1 MIRFTLW
8 IALTIIVSVAV
19 FFLYGVTGSSLIFIL
34 SFFIYALW
42 NVWVMNRT
50 YLGISEVSKMDD
62 IINSI
67 KGSIFVGLFEEYE
80 KTLVYDI
87 NGHKKTNIP
96 SSEIFSVSKIT
107 KQSNLNL
114 RIVDA
119 ASGTLV
125 GLGLLGTFLGL
136 TLGVHNFD
144 TANVQNI
151 QSSIQ
156 SLLNGMSTAF
166 MTSLLG
172 MGFSIIYTLVEKR
185 NRNLLLGSITD
196 LTDRLDREFYID
208 DQRLMLKLL
217 EPQLTFVNEV
227 GERIPISLAIRDIQK
242 ENEQQSKALKS
253 FSTDLAMQLN
263 DGFDEILSRQ
273 MQARIIPL
281 MENVDATTKT
291 IIEHID
297 RTAEIMA
304 SPATDLI
311 GSVVDELK
319 RSMESLTNEFRDNI
333 SNSASN
339 ELQHLVASLSDA
351 TTSMTL
357 FPKNL
362 EGVTAA
368 LQLTMEDVK
377 NSIAEISNSSANAN
391 AESMRQM
398 QEQVSFATTS
408 LSNVMEEV
416 KDIVTSMTQ
425 SSEQS
430 SQIMANKMT
439 AASEQMGSFLNGII
453 SNIST
458 SVKTSMQSIVDD
470 LNDKQS
476 DLMALQEST
485 INNVLTEVKNAIASI
500 AQASEQNSLSMTDKM
515 TAATEQTGTYL
526 NGIMNDISTSVKT
539 SMQNVTEDIRE
550 RQAELMALQKDT
562 ITETEKLLQRFNTGL
577 ERLEKMNEHI
587 TGTMNTFQLAQ
598 AQINSTTAHLQAI
611 SSKMRLATESFQET
625 QDEYAD
631 KMNDLQESTERAIES
646 VSNILQESG
655 SLSKEYAEK
664 FEIIKTGVSGIF
676 AQIQRGLTE
685 YSQYVQSSTQKYLE
699 DYSRELTKA
708 TNALSGAIQQQ
719 NEVTETIADELQK
732 FRRR

>member
-1 MIRFTLW
+1 MIRSTLW

-42 NVWVMNRT
+42 NVWVMNRA
-50 YLGISEVSKMDD
+50 YHGISEVCKTDD
-62 IINSI
+62 IIDSV
-67 KGSIFVGLFEEYE
+67 KGLNFAGLFEEYE

-119 ASGTLV
+119 SSGTLV

-196 LTDRLDREFYID
+196 LTDRLDKEFYID

-217 EPQLTFVNEV
+217 EPQLTFVNES
-227 GERIPISLAIRDIQK
+227 GERIPVSLAIRDMLK

-311 GSVVDELK
+311 GTVVDELK
-319 RSMESLTNEFRDNI
+319 RSMESLINEFRDNI

-339 ELQHLVASLSDA
+339 ELQHLVASLSEA

-362 EGVTAA
+362 EDVTTA

-377 NSIAEISNSSANAN
+377 DSIAEISNSSANAN
-391 AESMRQM
+391 ADAMKQM

-408 LSNVMEEV
+408 LSNVMKEV

-425 SSEQS
+425 TSEQS
-430 SQIMANKMT
+430 SQIMVNKMT
-439 AASEQMGSFLNGII
+439 AASEQMGTFLNGII
-453 SNIST
+453 SNMST

-476 DLMALQEST
+476 DLMALQESI
-485 INNVLTEVKNAIASI
+485 INNVLTEVKNAIASMT
-500 AQASEQNSLSMTDKM
+500 QASEQNSLSMTDKM

>member
-1 MIRFTLW
+1 MIRSTLW

-19 FFLYGVTGSSLIFIL
+19 FFLYGVTGGSLIFIF

-42 NVWVMNRT
+42 NVWVMYRV
-50 YLGISEVSKMDD
+50 YLGISESSKTDD
-62 IINSI
+62 IVNSI
-67 KGSIFVGLFEEYE
+67 KSSNLAGLFEEYE
-80 KTLVYDI
+80 KTLVHDFG
-87 NGHKKTNIP
+87 GHKKTNIP

-151 QSSIQ
+151 QFSIQ

-217 EPQLTFVNEV
+217 EPQLTFVNEA
-227 GERIPISLAIRDIQK
+227 GERIPISLAIRDILK

-291 IIEHID
+291 IIDHID

-319 RSMESLTNEFRDNI
+319 RSMESLINEFRDNI

-339 ELQHLVASLSDA
+339 ELQHLVASLNEA

-362 EGVTAA
+362 EDVTAA

-391 AESMRQM
+391 AESMRLI

-425 SSEQS
+425 TSEQS
-430 SQIMANKMT
+430 SQNMVNKMT
-439 AASEQMGSFLNGII
+439 AASEQMGTFLNGII

-458 SVKTSMQSIVDD
+458 SVKTSMQNIVDD

-485 INNVLTEVKNAIASI
+485 INNVLTEVKNAIASMT
-500 AQASEQNSLSMTDKM
+500 QASEQNSLSMTDKM
-515 TAATEQTGTYL
+515 IAATAQTGTYL

-539 SMQNVTEDIRE
+539 SMQNVTEDISE
-550 RQAELMALQKDT
+550 RQTELMALQKDT

>member
-1 MIRFTLW
+1 MILSTLW
-8 IALTIIVSVAV
+8 IILTFIAAV
-19 FFLYGVTGSSLIFIL
+19 VLLFLDGVTAASLVVIL
-34 SFFIYALW
+34 SFFLYALW
-42 NVWVMNRT
+42 NIWIMYRT
-50 YLGISEVSKMDD
+50 YRIVNKAGNDENIVE
-62 IINSI
+62 SI
-67 KGSIFVGLFEEYE
+67 KASSLSNLWDEY
-80 KTLVYDI
+80 
-87 NGHKKTNIP
+87 KKTQAYEIDGRKKTSIP
-96 SSEIFSVSKIT
+96 SSEIFSIGKIT
-107 KQSNLNL
+107 RANNLNL

-136 TLGVHNFD
+136 TLGVRNFD

-156 SLLNGMSTAF
+156 SLLDGMSTAF
-166 MTSLLG
+166 LTSLLG
-172 MGFSIIYTLVEKR
+172 MGFSIAYTLIEKR
-185 NRNLLLGSITD
+185 YRNLLLGSIAD
-196 LTDRLDREFYID
+196 LSEKLDDAFYID
-208 DQRLMLKLL
+208 DQQLLLKLL
-217 EPQLTFVNEV
+217 EPQLSFVNES
-227 GERIPISLAIRDIQK
+227 GERIPVSLAIRDMLK

-273 MQARIIPL
+273 MQAKIIPL

-297 RTAEIMA
+297 HTAEIMA

-311 GSVVDELK
+311 GTVVDELK
-319 RSMESLTNEFRDNI
+319 RSMESLINEFRDNI

-339 ELQHLVASLSDA
+339 ELQHLVASLSEA

-362 EGVTAA
+362 EDVTTA

-377 NSIAEISNSSANAN
+377 DSITEISNSSANAN
-391 AESMRQM
+391 AKAMRQM
-398 QEQVSFATTS
+398 QEQVSFATNS

-416 KDIVTSMTQ
+416 KDVVASMTHT
-425 SSEQS
+425 SEQN
-430 SQIMANKMT
+430 SQNMIDKMT
-439 AASEQMGSFLNGII
+439 AASEQMGTFLNGIM

-458 SVKTSMQSIVDD
+458 SVKTSMQSIVDE

-485 INNVLTEVKNAIASI
+485 INNVLTEVKNTITSMT
-500 AQASEQNSLSMTDKM
+500 QASEQNSQSITDKM
-515 TAATEQTGTYL
+515 TAATEQTGSFL
-526 NGIMNDISTSVKT
+526 NGIMSDISTSVKT
-539 SMQNVTEDIRE
+539 SMQSITEDINE
-550 RQAELMALQKDT
+550 RQTELMALQENT
-562 ITETEKLLQRFNTGL
+562 ITETEKLLQRFNMGI

-625 QDEYAD
+625 QDEYAS

-664 FEIIKTGVSGIF
+664 FETIRAGIGGIF

-699 DYSRELTKA
+699 DYSRELTRA

-719 NEVTETIADELQK
+719 NEVTETIADELQR